1 MVCAMTL
8 GDQRIHTV
16 FARIPGKSGFD
27 RFEASQAYPG
37 PYPRI
42 AGSRAGIAVSGLS
55 LEPLE

>member
-8 GDQRIHTV
+8 GDQRIHTHL
-16 FARIPGKSGFD
+16 ARIPGKCTFD
-27 RFEASQAYPG
+27 GLDLPGRYPG